1 MKDEDYNISLL
12 SYYTGYHNYISV
24 HRASNAISRKLSSVK
39 QTSLFLNFISDDRE
53 MTVLRQ
59 AAPQC

>member
-12 SYYTGYHNYISV
+12 SYSTGYHNYISV
-24 HRASNAISRKLSSVK
+24 HHASNVISRKLSSVK
-39 QTSLFLNFISDDRE
+39 PSLFLNFIADDRE